1 MALSDTARLLIQGI
15 ALPLGVIIAV
25 QAAWAVARLCLATP
39 SRAAVRLIAG
49 RLASTVAAHGDVG
62 ATLLGLQAQIR
73 WPYPWR
79 LRRAAAA
86 LSGERPSTV
95 VAALLSARLLPREL
109 AASAHSAEAAG
120 PGDLARFFAELAGAR
135 HAVNSPWAALAPY
148 LGVVLVAIASLTFI
162 TMMILPKFEM
172 IFKDLGVKLPARTE
186 ALLTLSRTAG
196 RWWPLLVML
205 MVGGGIGLGVVLR
218 HWTWGRVARRS
229 RALAILAGVAGG
241 ESEATI
247 ATRLAAPSAP
257 CAPQALAVA
266 GAGGDFRALCA
277 ACGWAAATPTAL
289 AAAVASE
296 ESRQRWRA
304 AVGTIA
310 VQILTPL
317 ALAIPVWFI
326 LSSIFAALVA
336 VMDAIDP
343 CA

>member
-15 ALPLGVIIAV
+15 AFPLGVIIAL
-25 QAAWAVARLCLATP
+25 QAVWAIARLCLVAP
-39 SRAAVRLIAG
+39 SRAAVRVIAG
-49 RLASTVAAHGDVG
+49 RLASTVATGGDVG

-73 WPYPWR
+73 WPYPR
-79 LRRAAAA
+79 RIRRAVAA
-86 LSGERPSTV
+86 LGGERPSTL

-109 AASAHSAEAAG
+109 AASAHCAEASGHG
-120 PGDLARFFAELAGAR
+120 PLARFFAELAGAR
-135 HAVNSPWAALAPY
+135 LAVRSPWTAVAPY
-148 LGVVLVAIASLTFI
+148 LGVVLTAIASLTFI
-162 TMMILPKFEM
+162 TVMILPKFEM
-172 IFKDLGVKLPARTE
+172 IFKDLGAKLPGRTE
-186 ALLTLSRTAG
+186 TLLSLSRATG
-196 RWWPLLVML
+196 RWWPLMAILAL
-205 MVGGGIGLGVVLR
+205 AAGLGLVVALR
-218 HWTWGRVARRS
+218 HWTWRRVARRA

-241 ESEATI
+241 ESEAAI
-247 ATRLAAPSAP
+247 ASRLAAPSVP
-257 CAPQALAVA
+257 KALAVA

-304 AVGTIA
+304 AIGTIA

-336 VMDAIDP
+336 VMNAIDP
-343 CA
+343 FA